1 MGSNQNLAST
11 FRLDVRRVEEELQFV
26 VNMRVECRRAVPE
39 QVLLGTVRNFI
50 ILSGVLRAV
59 LCIGPREVSLG
70 MGIYV

>member
-1 MGSNQNLAST
+1 MGSNRTLAST
-11 FRLDVRRVEEELQFV
+11 FRRDVRRVEEELQFV

-39 QVLLGTVRNFI
+39 QGLFGTVRNFI
-50 ILSGVLRAV
+50 IISGVFRAL